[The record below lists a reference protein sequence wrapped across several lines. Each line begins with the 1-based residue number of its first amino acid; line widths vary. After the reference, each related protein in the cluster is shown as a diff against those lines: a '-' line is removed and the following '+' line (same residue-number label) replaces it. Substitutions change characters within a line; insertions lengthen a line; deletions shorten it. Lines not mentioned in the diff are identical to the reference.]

1 MNNDIKRNLNVLK
14 RVFLPADFGPLG
26 LMMTLSLY
34 TLVWLLLIH
43 FISVSRN
50 GAYELSKEKWIII
63 AICAVLV
70 EILNQFTYWL
80 AKVERKVAVLLKG
93 IIFWC
98 IFSIGCLVYI
108 YLLNRIETTVAWVWY
123 EDIEAIIIY
132 LIFSWALPIY
142 SLSPNIRFFFLSG
155 KFRKQNK

>member
-1 MNNDIKRNLNVLK
+1 MNNDIKQDLNVLK
-14 RVFLPADFGPLG
+14 RVLSPTDFAPLG

-34 TLVWLLLIH
+34 TLAWLLLIH

-50 GAYELSKEKWIII
+50 GSYELSRERWIII

-80 AKVERKVAVLLKG
+80 AKVKRKLAVLLKG

-108 YLLNRIETTVAWVWY
+108 YLLNRIEAASAWVWY
-123 EDIEAIIIY
+123 EDIEAILIY
-132 LIFSWALPIY
+132 LLFSWGLPTY

-155 KFRKQNK
+155 KFRK